1 MMILKKLKIL
11 DTGRYIAFDEYEGI
25 EVAWNQKPRIQSAE
39 SEYSIL
45 LSFLEISPLF
55 ESESQFPL
63 RFHWG
68 HIYWSEESKTN
79 LKQIDLQSNQ
89 FTGSVNFL
97 AGLPLSYL
105 YVLN

>member
-25 EVAWNQKPRIQSAE
+25 EVAWNQ
-39 SEYSIL
+39 
-45 LSFLEISPLF
+45 

>member
-25 EVAWNQKPRIQSAE
+25 EVAWNQVKLNLSHN
-39 SEYSIL
+39 SLSGSIGDIFTGL
-45 LSFLEISPLF
+45 
-55 ESESQFPL
+55 
-63 RFHWG
+63 
-68 HIYWSEESKTN
+68 KN

>member
-79 LKQIDLQSNQ
+79 LKQIATNLLDQLTSWLV
-89 FTGSVNFL
+89 S
-97 AGLPLSYL
+97 L
-105 YVLN
+105 YHTYMS

>member
-55 ESESQFPL
+55 CRNLSHNSLSGSIGDIFTGL
-63 RFHWG
+63 
-68 HIYWSEESKTN
+68 KN